1 MTVSSTLG
9 LLAVG
14 WLLGWSVAW
23 PPGPINAE
31 IVRRATQGNFF
42 SAASIGFGA
51 CAGDAIWALAVVIG
65 AGALLSMSWSITGLW
80 IISRV
85 VLVALA
91 ADYLRGAWRGVVRY
105 RDNLAPETATIDT
118 ARMGFALGL
127 IMALSSPFNMAF
139 WIGVLGRPELAGLGV
154 SAALIMAF
162 AVVAGAA
169 SWVIVLCALAGSL
182 RNFLSHPLWDAA
194 TRAAT
199 ALVLLGFAFL

>member
-1 MTVSSTLG
+1 MSSTLG

-31 IVRRATQGNFF
+31 ILRRATQRNFF
-42 SAASIGFGA
+42 SAASIGLGA
-51 CAGDAIWALAVVIG
+51 CTGDAIWALAVALG
-65 AGALLSMSWSITGLW
+65 AGALLAMPWSVTGLW
-80 IISRV
+80 FISRV

-91 ADYLRGAWRGVVRY
+91 ADYLRGAWRGVVRF
-105 RDNLAPETATIDT
+105 RDGVAAEDSSVDS
-118 ARMGFALGL
+118 ARIGFLLGL
-127 IMALSSPFNMAF
+127 AMALSSPFNMAF
-139 WIGVLGRPELAGLGV
+139 WVGVLGRPELAGLGID
-154 SAALIMAF
+154 AALIMAF

-169 SWVIVLCALAGSL
+169 SWVVVLCALAGSL
-182 RNFLSHPLWDAA
+182 RGFLQHPLWDAA